1 MYKFPNDPSTK
12 QTLYHG
18 GQLPERYEMPHSL
31 HSQPSFMMQLSNTLR
46 TPQLYQIRVHEE
58 LDDELAAW
66 FSPLTVEHALDGA
79 TTLTVPV
86 RDQAELHGLLIKIRD
101 LNLTLIAIIHL

>member
-1 MYKFPNDPSTK
+1 MYKFSNNLSAN
-12 QTLYHG
+12 QTLYNFCHLG
-18 GQLPERYEMPHSL
+18 DRHEMPHA
-31 HSQPSFMMQLSNTLR
+31 QPNQQPFMMQPSNALR
-46 TPQLYQIRVHEE
+46 TPQLYQIRVHED

-66 FSPLTVEHALDGA
+66 FSPMTVEHALDGA

>member
-1 MYKFPNDPSTK
+1 M
-12 QTLYHG
+12 
-18 GQLPERYEMPHSL
+18 M
-31 HSQPSFMMQLSNTLR
+31 QPSNALR
-46 TPQLYQIRVHEE
+46 TPQLYQIRVHED

>member
-1 MYKFPNDPSTK
+1 MYKFPDDLSTN
-12 QTLYHG
+12 QTLYHWG
-18 GQLPERYEMPHSL
+18 HLPDRREMPHSL
-31 HSQPSFMMQLSNTLR
+31 HSQHSFMMQPSNTLHA
-46 TPQLYQIRVHEE
+46 PKLYQIRVHED

>member
-1 MYKFPNDPSTK
+1 MYKFSNDLSTN
-12 QTLYHG
+12 QTLYHWG
-18 GQLPERYEMPHSL
+18 HLSDRREMPHAL
-31 HSQPSFMMQLSNTLR
+31 HSQHPFMMQPSNALR
-46 TPQLYQIRVHEE
+46 TPQLYQIRVHED

>member
-1 MYKFPNDPSTK
+1 M
-12 QTLYHG
+12 L
-18 GQLPERYEMPHSL
+18 MM
-31 HSQPSFMMQLSNTLR
+31 QPSKMPVS
-46 TPQLYQIRVHEE
+46 PQLYQIRVHED
-58 LDDELAAW
+58 LDDELVAW
-66 FSPLTVEHALDGA
+66 FSPLTVDHTPDGT

>member
-1 MYKFPNDPSTK
+1 MSKFSNDLSIN

-18 GQLPERYEMPHSL
+18 GQLPDRYERPHAL
-31 HSQPSFMMQLSNTLR
+31 HNQHPFMMQPSNALR
-46 TPQLYQIRVHEE
+46 EPQLYQIRVLED

>member
-1 MYKFPNDPSTK
+1 
-12 QTLYHG
+12 
-18 GQLPERYEMPHSL
+18 MPHSL
-31 HSQPSFMMQLSNTLR
+31 HSQHSVMMQPSNASHS
-46 TPQLYQIRVHEE
+46 PQLYQIRVHED

-66 FSPLTVEHALDGA
+66 FSPVTVEHALDGA